1 MVRCVFR
8 WVPMYEMSFDEKTML
23 CACCSPESVTSKSV
37 SPVMLGG
44 HYGLTD
50 AVEIQVKSESEYLR
64 GMAENS
70 QVHLTRPLD
79 NLVTEL
85 HDFLGLGHPSL
96 SFVPVLPRFIRSMSE
111 DIQEEDMEYLEFK
124 GVFRVPDTILRH
136 ELLKAFVESV
146 YPFLPVLDLESFLLP
161 VISNDG
167 VQTVSLLLFHAV
179 MFSAT
184 AFVQLKHL
192 HNAGYE
198 TRKEAREQF
207 YLRARTF
214 YDFDIEKDR
223 VVLIQALLLM
233 TYWHETP
240 DNPKDSQYWLNV
252 CWSLGA
258 SIGLDCD
265 PSTSP
270 MNPQLQKVWKRLWWC
285 LYTRDTLLALN
296 LRRPLCYGNDKNRL
310 PLISL
315 EEFNIGCHLPKI
327 IMALGDCDFLQNVH
341 LQRHLAVG
349 FIEKAKL
356 STLISDILFF
366 RDYQEKKWRQTSRDS
381 CKDRWKEAFQGLEA
395 WCKELPVELQY
406 EPLRSEDLGHA
417 TKLLHVQRAWIRV
430 IFLATIGTLHRE
442 AGSPRFQGLSL
453 PRAQYGQVICEMS
466 SILQDLNQLG
476 LVQYLPTTTVA
487 LLVPVLARLV
497 LDFKAN
503 TGCMGIETFERFYQG
518 MQVLGT
524 LGDVYSSAVTVRRFF
539 EGTLHGGKQGSS
551 YVSMPSAIRNLLT
564 KKEQDAFATSELTG
578 VRGNI

>member
-1 MVRCVFR
+1 
-8 WVPMYEMSFDEKTML
+8 
-23 CACCSPESVTSKSV
+23 
-37 SPVMLGG
+37 
-44 HYGLTD
+44 
-50 AVEIQVKSESEYLR
+50 
-64 GMAENS
+64 
-70 QVHLTRPLD
+70 
-79 NLVTEL
+79 
-85 HDFLGLGHPSL
+85 
-96 SFVPVLPRFIRSMSE
+96 MSE
-111 DIQEEDMEYLEFK
+111 DIPEEDMEYLEFK

-207 YLRARTF
+207 YLRARTL

-285 LYTRDTLLALN
+285 LYTRDTLLAQN

-315 EEFNIGCHLPKI
+315 EEFNIGCHSPKI

-356 STLISDILFF
+356 SMLIWDILFF
-366 RDYQEKKWRQTSRDS
+366 PRLS
-381 CKDRWKEAFQGLEA
+381 G
-395 WCKELPVELQY
+395 KELASNFARLLQ
-406 EPLRSEDLGHA
+406 RSMEGSVPGFGSCH
-417 TKLLHVQRAWIRV
+417 KLHVQRAWIRV

-453 PRAQYGQVICEMS
+453 PRAQYGQVICEMP

-476 LVQYLPTTTVA
+476 LVQYLPTSTVA

-503 TGCMGIETFERFYQG
+503 NGCMGIETFERFYQG

-524 LGDVYSSAVTVRRFF
+524 LGDIYSFAVTVRRFF

>member
-1 MVRCVFR
+1 
-8 WVPMYEMSFDEKTML
+8 
-23 CACCSPESVTSKSV
+23 
-37 SPVMLGG
+37 
-44 HYGLTD
+44 
-50 AVEIQVKSESEYLR
+50 
-64 GMAENS
+64 
-70 QVHLTRPLD
+70 
-79 NLVTEL
+79 
-85 HDFLGLGHPSL
+85 
-96 SFVPVLPRFIRSMSE
+96 MSE
-111 DIQEEDMEYLEFK
+111 DIPEEDMEYLEFK

-207 YLRARTF
+207 YLRARTL

-285 LYTRDTLLALN
+285 LYTRDTLLAQN

-315 EEFNIGCHLPKI
+315 EEFN
-327 IMALGDCDFLQNVH
+327 
-341 LQRHLAVG
+341 
-349 FIEKAKL
+349 
-356 STLISDILFF
+356 
-366 RDYQEKKWRQTSRDS
+366 
-381 CKDRWKEAFQGLEA
+381 
-395 WCKELPVELQY
+395 
-406 EPLRSEDLGHA
+406 
-417 TKLLHVQRAWIRV
+417 
-430 IFLATIGTLHRE
+430 IGTLHRE

-453 PRAQYGQVICEMS
+453 PRAQYGQVICEMP

-476 LVQYLPTTTVA
+476 LVQYLPTSTVA

-503 TGCMGIETFERFYQG
+503 NGCMGIETFERFYQG

-524 LGDVYSSAVTVRRFF
+524 LGDIYSFAVTVRRFF